1 MLRYAFRLHRWGLV
15 GFATIMVLSPYIQA
29 GAFAQSAGTTAGQRA
44 AFAHEMSALA
54 VQLSYLLP
62 APYRVDT
69 LAGYVQW
76 RAWGTLS
83 VVVSVW
89 AIAAAASAVRGDEEK
104 QLVDSW
110 LAARVSRPRLVASRL
125 ASFGAAA
132 LVAVVAASL
141 STVLAAARYE
151 PVSMAGVVG
160 KALALW
166 LLMVTLFA
174 LCSLVAQ
181 LTASLRGAQAAGA
194 GLVVVLYLCDIVARS
209 QHSLNGLSWVS
220 PFRWYDATDAMAP
233 GGHLDVAGVGLSVAT
248 ILAAGGLTALAFAR
262 RDLRGPLFSL
272 PIPAATRDVPPSPAL
287 AWPVTRLLYRQRWTL
302 AAWTLITALV
312 AVFMVA
318 LAHGTVES
326 LLSLPGMRAFLTH
339 GSSDPYQGFIATF
352 WFGTAEL
359 LIAGFAVHLVSG
371 WAADDTEGI
380 LAAVLSTP
388 RHRWAVIAE
397 RAGAAVVGITV
408 VVAVGSL
415 AAAIASASL
424 GTSLDAAGVFRAS
437 WPLVPFALTFAAAGA
452 VASTRWPRAAI
463 GVLGVLAFASF
474 MTADLPPLMNWPG
487 WVADLS
493 VFQLYGTP
501 LLTGVFWN
509 GLWAMLAIV
518 AAGFGAATLLMQRR
532 EVGP

>member
-1 MLRYAFRLHRWGLV
+1 V
-15 GFATIMVLSPYIQA
+15 GFATIMVLSPYFQA

-83 VVVSVW
+83 VVISVW
-89 AIAAAASAVRGDEEK
+89 AVAAAAAAVRGDEEK

-125 ASFGAAA
+125 TSFGAAA

-141 STVLAAARYE
+141 ATVLSAARSE
-151 PVSMAGVVG
+151 PVSVAGVSG

-166 LLMVTLFA
+166 LLIVTLFA

-181 LTASLRGAQAAGA
+181 LTPSLRGAQAAGA

-209 QHSLNGLSWVS
+209 QHSFDGLSWVS
-220 PFRWYDATDAMAP
+220 PFKWYDATDAMAP
-233 GGHLDVAGVGLSVAT
+233 GGRLGVPGVGLSVAT

-272 PIPAATRDVPPSPAL
+272 PIQAATRDVPPFPAL
-287 AWPVTRLLYRQRWTL
+287 AWPVARLLYRQRWTL
-302 AAWTLITALV
+302 AVWTLITALV
-312 AVFMVA
+312 AVFMVT

-371 WAADDTEGI
+371 WATDDTEGI

-397 RAGAAVVGITV
+397 RAGTAVVGITV

-415 AAAIASASL
+415 AAAITSASL

-437 WPLVPFALTFAAAGA
+437 WPLIPFALTFAAAGA

-518 AAGFGAATLLMQRR
+518 AAGFGAATLLMQQR
-532 EVGP
+532 EVGS

>member
-15 GFATIMVLSPYIQA
+15 GFAAVMVLSPYFQT
-29 GAFAQSAGTTAGQRA
+29 GTFAQSAGTTAAQRA
-44 AFAHEMSALA
+44 AFAQEMSALA

-83 VVVSVW
+83 VVISVW
-89 AIAAAASAVRGDEEK
+89 AVAAAAGAVRGDEEK

-151 PVSMAGVVG
+151 PVSVAAVAGKG
-160 KALALW
+160 LALW

-209 QHSLNGLSWVS
+209 QHSFDGLSWVS
-220 PFRWYDATDAMAP
+220 PHRWYDATNSMAP
-233 GGHLDVAGVGLSVAT
+233 GGHLDLAGVGLSVAAV
-248 ILAAGGLTALAFAR
+248 LAAGVLTALAFAR

-272 PIPAATRDVPPSPAL
+272 PIRATTRDVPLSPAL
-287 AWPVTRLLYRQRWTL
+287 AWPVARLVYRQRWTL
-302 AAWTLITALV
+302 AGWMLITALV
-312 AVFMVA
+312 AVFMVT
-318 LAHGTVES
+318 LAHGAVES

-359 LIAGFAVHLVSG
+359 LVAGFAVHLVSG

-388 RHRWAVIAE
+388 RHRWGVIAE
-397 RAGAAVVGITV
+397 R
-408 VVAVGSL
+408 
-415 AAAIASASL
+415 AAAIASAGL
-424 GTSLDAAGVFRAS
+424 GTRLDAAGVFRAS

-474 MTADLPPLMNWPG
+474 MAADLPPLMNWPG

-509 GLWAMLAIV
+509 GLWAMLAI
-518 AAGFGAATLLMQRR
+518 AAVGFGAATLLMQRR

>member
-15 GFATIMVLSPYIQA
+15 GFAAVMVLSPYFQA
-29 GAFAQSAGTTAGQRA
+29 GAFAQSAGTTAAQRE

-76 RAWGTLS
+76 RAWGTFS

-89 AIAAAASAVRGDEEK
+89 AIAAAAGAVRGDEEK

-141 STVLAAARYE
+141 STVLSAARYE
-151 PVSMAGVVG
+151 PVSATGVAG

-181 LTASLRGAQAAGA
+181 LTASLRGAEAAGA

-209 QHSLNGLSWVS
+209 QHSFDGLSWVS
-220 PFRWYDATDAMAP
+220 PYRWYDATDALAP
-233 GGHLDVAGVGLSVAT
+233 GGHLAVLGVGLSFGA
-248 ILAAGGLTALAFAR
+248 ILAAGGLAALAFGR
-262 RDLRGPLFSL
+262 RDLRGPLLSL
-272 PIPAATRDVPPSPAL
+272 PVRAAPARDVRPSPAL
-287 AWPVTRLLYRQRWTL
+287 GWPVARLLYRQRWAL
-302 AAWTLITALV
+302 ACWTLGTAAV
-312 AVFMVA
+312 AIFMVV
-318 LAHGTVES
+318 LAHGSVETVVR
-326 LLSLPGMRAFLTH
+326 LPGMREFLTH

-352 WFGTAEL
+352 WFGLAEL
-359 LIAGFAVHLVSG
+359 LVAGFAVHLVSG

-380 LAAVLSTP
+380 LAAELSAP
-388 RHRWAVIAE
+388 RHRWSVVAE
-397 RAGAAVVGITV
+397 RAGTAVAGTAV

-415 AAAIASASL
+415 AAAIVSAALGAGLDSAS
-424 GTSLDAAGVFRAS
+424 VFRAS
-437 WPLVPFALTFAAAGA
+437 WPLVPFGLTFAAAGA
-452 VASTRWPRAAI
+452 VTAARWPRAAI
-463 GVLGVLAFASF
+463 GVLGLLAFYSF
-474 MTADLPPLMNWPG
+474 VVAELHALMSWPA

-501 LLTGVFWN
+501 LLTDVFWN
-509 GLWAMLAIV
+509 GLWAMLAIAV
-518 AAGFGAATLLMQRR
+518 AGFGLATVLLRRR
-532 EVGP
+532 EV